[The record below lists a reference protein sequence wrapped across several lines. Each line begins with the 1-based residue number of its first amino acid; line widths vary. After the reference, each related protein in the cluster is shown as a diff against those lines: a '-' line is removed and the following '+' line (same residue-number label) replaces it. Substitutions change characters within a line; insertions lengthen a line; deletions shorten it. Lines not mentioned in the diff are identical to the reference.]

1 MIDTPGNETR
11 GATVVAA
18 RRPLVSV
25 EQAAM
30 ALAAVVVALFL
41 LLPLVAI
48 VLKTFQ
54 SSEAMQAF
62 GRSGVTEALRLS
74 LTTSAV
80 STGLAVAL
88 GTPLAY
94 ALARYRF
101 PGRAALDTLVDLP
114 IVLPPAVAGLGLLM
128 AFGRRGILGDALD
141 LAGLH
146 LAFTTTA
153 VVMAQTFVASP
164 FYIRSARAGFES
176 VDRSLEAVSATLGAS
191 PLATFFRVTAPL
203 ARPALAGGAAMAWAR
218 ALGEFGATIMF
229 AGNLPGVTQTMP
241 LAIYSDLQGGDLR
254 AALALAVI
262 LLIVSFT
269 VLLLFRL
276 LTGRARDV
284 YA

>member
-1 MIDTPGNETR
+1 
-11 GATVVAA
+11 
-18 RRPLVSV
+18 
-25 EQAAM
+25 M

-74 LTTSAV
+74 LATSAV

>member
-1 MIDTPGNETR
+1 M
-11 GATVVAA
+11 V
-18 RRPLVSV
+18 
-25 EQAAM
+25 
-30 ALAAVVVALFL
+30 LAALVVALFL
-41 LLPLVAI
+41 ALPLIAL
-48 VLKTFQ
+48 VLKTVQ

-62 GRSGVTEALRLS
+62 GRARVTEALRLS
-74 LTTSAV
+74 LATSAV
-80 STGLAVAL
+80 STALAVAL

-94 ALARYRF
+94 GLARYRF
-101 PGRAALDTLVDLP
+101 PGRVVLDTLVDLP

-128 AFGRRGILGDALD
+128 AFGRRGILGDTLD

-164 FYIRSARAGFES
+164 FYIRSARAGFEA
-176 VDRSLEAVSATLGAS
+176 VDRSLESVSATLGVS
-191 PLATFFRVTAPL
+191 PIVTFFRVTAPL
-203 ARPALAGGAAMAWAR
+203 ARPALVGGAAMAWAR

-229 AGNLPGVTQTMP
+229 AGNLQGVTQTMP

-262 LLIVSFT
+262 LLAVSFA
-269 VLLLFRL
+269 VLLVFRL
-276 LTGRARDV
+276 LIGRARDL